1 MSDDLIDALRSGA
14 TSIRLKDGSI
24 HYPSHLAADR
34 IDALETALWIIS
46 HAKRDP
52 CDKHCGFFL
61 DLQQIAK
68 DALMEGRDD

>member
-1 MSDDLIDALRSGA
+1 MIDDLVKCLHEEAERGNYICAF
-14 TSIRLKDGSI
+14 
-24 HYPSHLAADR
+24 AAKR
-34 IDALETALWIIS
+34 IEALETALWIIS

-68 DALMEGRDD
+68 DALMEGKND